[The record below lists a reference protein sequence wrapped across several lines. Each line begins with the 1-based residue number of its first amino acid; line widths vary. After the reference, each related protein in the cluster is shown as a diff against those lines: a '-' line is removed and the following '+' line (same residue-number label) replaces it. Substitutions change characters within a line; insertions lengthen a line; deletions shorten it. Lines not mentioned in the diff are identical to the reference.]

1 MRWIMKLYD
10 GATTVLIIIGVA
22 ALLGVLSARWL
33 GEDNAVE
40 ETAEEVIEM
49 HTGVDLDL
57 SPDSKE

>member
-1 MRWIMKLYD
+1 MKLYD